1 MFISHFKQIV
11 EETLKHK
18 INLSPVHLFS
28 YLQWRSH
35 TNKKCLDHFSLKK
48 RGKSQKRKYPTNAQK
63 LIF

>member
-1 MFISHFKQIV
+1 MFISHLKQIV

-35 TNKKCLDHFSLKK
+35 TNKTCLEHFSLRTKIDILNHVK
-48 RGKSQKRKYPTNAQK
+48 RPSSLGK
-63 LIF
+63 